1 MARTYRNLEGMNRC
15 ALRNPKTANER
26 KNIIGL
32 INDINVEGYEIS
44 GLNHLHHRL
53 SNCPTANY
61 DKVVS
66 GYYQEDYKVS

>member
-15 ALRNPKTANER
+15 ALRSPKTANER
-26 KNIIGL
+26 KCLIGL
-32 INDINVEGYEIS
+32 LQDNYVEEYEIS
-44 GLNHLHHRL
+44 GVNHLHHRL

-66 GYYQEDYKVS
+66 AYYEGDYKYQ

>member
-1 MARTYRNLEGMNRC
+1 MSRTYRNLKGMNRC

-53 SNCPTANY
+53 SKCPTAWD
-61 DKVVS
+61 DKVIS
-66 GYYQEDYKVS
+66 GYYQEDYKV